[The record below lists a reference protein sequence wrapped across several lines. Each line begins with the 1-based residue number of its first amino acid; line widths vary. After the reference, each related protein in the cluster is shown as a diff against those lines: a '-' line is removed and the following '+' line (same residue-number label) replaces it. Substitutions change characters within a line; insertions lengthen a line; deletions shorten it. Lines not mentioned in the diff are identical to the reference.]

1 MAKRKQKKR
10 GRPREGRVPF
20 ISHVMPKTAKLI
32 DGLVERDCP
41 QRNSRGKILEARFN
55 IKL

>member
-1 MAKRKQKKR
+1 M
-10 GRPREGRVPF
+10 
-20 ISHVMPKTAKLI
+20 ISHVMPQTIRLI

-41 QRNSRGKILEARFN
+41 TRNSRGKIIEARFN